1 MELILTLDT
10 LQIRRAG
17 KWNDDVM
24 STTYLT
30 SLPRNFIRTVAGHP
44 NEGHYFVDRAQI
56 QPPVSLVSQVFPLV
70 EQDLGRY
77 NDGSYE
83 SSLSGQG
90 FLRLMRYLKTVFL
103 QDSVV
108 LQQLWSQHPNF
119 QAPLFKTAEYRTFEN
134 KSWSPA
140 EILW

>member
-1 MELILTLDT
+1 
-10 LQIRRAG
+10 
-17 KWNDDVM
+17 M

-56 QPPVSLVSQVFPLV
+56 QPPVSLVSQV
-70 EQDLGRY
+70 QDLGRY

-90 FLRLMRYLKTVFL
+90 FLRLLRYLKTVFL

-108 LQQLWSQHPNF
+108 QQQWPQHPNF
-119 QAPLFKTAEYRTFEN
+119 QAPLLTAEY
-134 KSWSPA
+134 
-140 EILW
+140 